1 MSAAI
6 TPVPFWHRLRSIT
19 LYPVRGAAGVTLFT
33 LTLGSLLGYI
43 PVVGFLL
50 TLIVWLAAY
59 KYSFEILRATADGR
73 TDAPEVAIEISDGT
87 VWRFIGL
94 QFTYLALLVAAALIT
109 GPIGGLV
116 ALLVI
121 ALLQPGCIISLAIDG
136 SYAKA
141 IDPTT
146 AFSIMARIGAPYF
159 AAFGLLFV
167 IQVSAATAADFLA
180 EVMPAVLGDLVV
192 TFFSF
197 AALFATFH
205 LMGYLVWQYHEA
217 LGYEPETQRHPKPAL
232 HGAVRDNALVE
243 QAQALVR
250 EGERDAAVALLGEEI
265 RQRVVPLE
273 AHELYRR
280 LLRAG
285 TDRGAI
291 DAHAR
296 LYLHLLMSE
305 RRERPALNL
314 LRDALQDQPDFVP
327 LEPEHGDQLAERA
340 RQLGQG
346 QLARDEW
353 LALLRAH
360 PRHELAPRWAFN
372 AAMLMAERFGQ
383 DAAARRLLESAKT
396 RTSDADLLARI
407 DAALRA
413 LPAQA

>member
-19 LYPVRGAAGVTLFT
+19 LYPLRGAAGVTLFV
-33 LTLGSLLGYI
+33 LTFGSLLGYI
-43 PVVGFLL
+43 PMLGFVL
-50 TLIVWLAAY
+50 TIVVWLAAY

-73 TDAPEVAIEISDGT
+73 DDAPEVAIEISDGT

-94 QFTYLALLVAAALIT
+94 QFTFLALIIAAALIA

-116 ALLVI
+116 ALLAI
-121 ALLQPGCIISLAIDG
+121 TLMQPGCIISLAIDG
-136 SYAKA
+136 SFSQA
-141 IDPTT
+141 INPST
-146 AFSIMARIGAPYF
+146 ALAIMSRIGAPYF

-167 IQVSAATAADFLA
+167 IQASAGTAADWLSS
-180 EVMPAVLGDLVV
+180 VMPAVLGHLVAIFF
-192 TFFSF
+192 TFW
-197 AALFATFH
+197 ALFATFH
-205 LMGYLVWQYHEA
+205 LMGYLVWQYHDA

-232 HGAVRDNALVE
+232 HTESRDNALVE

-250 EGERDAAVALLGEEI
+250 DGERDAALALLGEEI
-265 RQRVVPLE
+265 GQRVVPLE

-285 TDRGAI
+285 NDRAAI

-305 RRERPALNL
+305 RKERPALNL
-314 LRDALQDQPDFVP
+314 FRDALQEQPAFTP
-327 LEPEHGDQLAERA
+327 LETEHGEQLAERA
-340 RQLGQG
+340 RTLGQA
-346 QLARDEW
+346 QLARDAW

-360 PRHELAPRWAFN
+360 PRHDNAPRWAVD

-383 DAAARRLLESAKT
+383 DDAARRLLTSAQA
-396 RTSDADLLARI
+396 RTTDADLLARI
-407 DAALRA
+407 DALLRA
-413 LPAQA
+413 LPQA